1 MKLRRLSIGSLRR
14 ANRDG
19 WLSRLLFGQL
29 ARMNQRAQD
38 RVRKE
43 PSIGW
48 PLLLVATLL
57 VATGGAA
64 QAPGKAPTLT
74 IAPVPL
80 TTAPRRQATMVNL
93 NFRVP
98 PGYHINSNT
107 PKSEFL
113 IPTALKMDLPTDII
127 LGKIQYPAGED
138 ASFPF
143 SPDEK
148 LSVYS
153 GDFTI
158 AVAVHP
164 LQSVT
169 PGKYVIH
176 GVLRYQACDNAACY
190 PPKALPVSFEVK
202 VVKEP
207 PVHHANPAQSPH
219 VHN

>member
-1 MKLRRLSIGSLRR
+1 MTIDQDKLQNLKLRSRYRR
-14 ANRDG
+14 CG
-19 WLSRLLFGQL
+19 TLTLILLTASVL
-29 ARMNQRAQD
+29 AFSQ
-38 RVRKE
+38 
-43 PSIGW
+43 
-48 PLLLVATLL
+48 T
-57 VATGGAA
+57 
-64 QAPGKAPTLT
+64 PGKAPS
-74 IAPVPL
+74 IAMAAVPL
-80 TTAPRRQATMVNL
+80 TTAQRAKATMVNL

-98 PGYHINSNT
+98 SGYHINSNT

-127 LGKIQYPAGED
+127 LGKIEYPAGED

-148 LSVYS
+148 LSVYT

-164 LQSVT
+164 LHSVV
-169 PGKYVIH
+169 PGKYVMH

-190 PPKALPVSFEVK
+190 PPKALPLSFEVK

-207 PVHHANPAQSPH
+207 PEHHANPAQSPH
-219 VHN
+219 IHN

>member
-1 MKLRRLSIGSLRR
+1 MTTTMDKSTPRNLQSRGNPRLCCALTLI
-14 ANRDG
+14 
-19 WLSRLLFGQL
+19 LLAAAGL
-29 ARMNQRAQD
+29 AYSQ
-38 RVRKE
+38 
-43 PSIGW
+43 
-48 PLLLVATLL
+48 T
-57 VATGGAA
+57 
-64 QAPGKAPTLT
+64 PGKAPSITV
-74 IAPVPL
+74 AAVPL
-80 TTAPRRQATMVNL
+80 TTAQRAKATMVDL

-98 PGYHINSNT
+98 AGYHINSNT

-127 LGKIQYPAGED
+127 LGKIEYPAGED

-148 LSVYS
+148 LSVYT

-164 LQSVT
+164 LHSVV
-169 PGKYVIH
+169 PGKYVMH

-190 PPKALPVSFEVK
+190 PPKTLPLSFEVK

-207 PVHHANPAQSPH
+207 PEHHANPAQSPH
-219 VHN
+219 IHN

>member
-1 MKLRRLSIGSLRR
+1 MTGHNKNSGIKQTGNSALLVL
-14 ANRDG
+14 A
-19 WLSRLLFGQL
+19 LLFAALPGLGQ
-29 ARMNQRAQD
+29 
-38 RVRKE
+38 
-43 PSIGW
+43 
-48 PLLLVATLL
+48 T
-57 VATGGAA
+57 
-64 QAPGKAPTLT
+64 PGKAPTLT
-74 IAPVPL
+74 MATVPL
-80 TTAPRRQATMVNL
+80 VTAQRAEPTMVNL

-98 PGYHINSNT
+98 EGYHINSST

-127 LGKIQYPAGED
+127 LGKIEYPAGED
-138 ASFPF
+138 RNFPF

-164 LQSVT
+164 LHSVV
-169 PGKYVIH
+169 PGKYEMR

-190 PPKALPVSFEVK
+190 PPKNLPVSFEVK

-207 PVHHANPAQSPH
+207 AASHQSNPAQSPH

>member
-1 MKLRRLSIGSLRR
+1 MKTDLKPQAFRSCFQYLRPLFVVLFTAVGLSLAQSGNAIPGNSPVLTGSQEQT
-14 ANRDG
+14 
-19 WLSRLLFGQL
+19 S
-29 ARMNQRAQD
+29 
-38 RVRKE
+38 
-43 PSIGW
+43 
-48 PLLLVATLL
+48 
-57 VATGGAA
+57 
-64 QAPGKAPTLT
+64 GKAPTLT

-80 TTAPRRQATMVNL
+80 TITQRATQTMVSL

-98 PGYHINSNT
+98 VGYHINSNT

-127 LGKIQYPAGED
+127 LGKIEYPAGED
-138 ASFPF
+138 MSFPF

-158 AVAVHP
+158 ALGVHP
-164 LQSVT
+164 LHSVV
-169 PGKYVIH
+169 PGKYEMR
-176 GVLRYQACDNAACY
+176 GVLRYQACDNSACY
-190 PPKALPVSFEVK
+190 PPKNLPVSFEVK

-207 PVHHANPAQSPH
+207 PAHHANPAQSPH

>member
-1 MKLRRLSIGSLRR
+1 MNRRPNYRGKKETS
-14 ANRDG
+14 
-19 WLSRLLFGQL
+19 SR
-29 ARMNQRAQD
+29 
-38 RVRKE
+38 
-43 PSIGW
+43 W
-48 PLLLVATLL
+48 PLLFVASLL
-57 VATGGAA
+57 VAITGVA
-64 QAPGKAPTLT
+64 QVPGKAPTVS
-74 IAPVPL
+74 IAAVPL
-80 TTAPRRQATMVNL
+80 TTAQRAQATMVNL

-127 LGKIQYPAGED
+127 LGKIEYPAGED

-164 LQSVT
+164 LQSVV
-169 PGKYVIH
+169 PGKYVMH

-190 PPKALPVSFEVK
+190 PPKSLPVSFEIK

-207 PVHHANPAQSPH
+207 ATHKANPAQSPH

>member
-1 MKLRRLSIGSLRR
+1 MTPQLGSLNTAVHGKRPWV
-14 ANRDG
+14 A
-19 WLSRLLFGQL
+19 LIIL
-29 ARMNQRAQD
+29 AASSLAFAQ
-38 RVRKE
+38 V
-43 PSIGW
+43 
-48 PLLLVATLL
+48 
-57 VATGGAA
+57 
-64 QAPGKAPTLT
+64 PGKAPTVSM
-74 IAPVPL
+74 AAVPL
-80 TTAPRRQATMVNL
+80 TTAQRAQATMVNL

-127 LGKIQYPAGED
+127 LGKIEYPAGEETT
-138 ASFPF
+138 FPF

-153 GDFTI
+153 GDFTV

-164 LQSVT
+164 LKSVT

-207 PVHHANPAQSPH
+207 AEHHANPAQSPH

>member
-1 MKLRRLSIGSLRR
+1 MTGHNKNSAIKHTGNSVLLVL
-14 ANRDG
+14 A
-19 WLSRLLFGQL
+19 LLFAALPGLGQ
-29 ARMNQRAQD
+29 
-38 RVRKE
+38 
-43 PSIGW
+43 
-48 PLLLVATLL
+48 T
-57 VATGGAA
+57 
-64 QAPGKAPTLT
+64 PGKAPTLT
-74 IAPVPL
+74 MATVPL
-80 TTAPRRQATMVNL
+80 VTAQRAEPTMVNL

-98 PGYHINSNT
+98 EGYHINSST

-127 LGKIQYPAGED
+127 LGKIEYPAGED
-138 ASFPF
+138 RNFPF

-164 LQSVT
+164 LHSVV
-169 PGKYVIH
+169 PGKYEMR

-190 PPKALPVSFEVK
+190 PPKNLPVSFEVK

-207 PVHHANPAQSPH
+207 AASHQSNPAQSPH

>member
-1 MKLRRLSIGSLRR
+1 MIRKMIRLTRSKIFGTPSARRLCVLLTLILLTT
-14 ANRDG
+14 AN
-19 WLSRLLFGQL
+19 SF
-29 ARMNQRAQD
+29 AQ
-38 RVRKE
+38 
-43 PSIGW
+43 
-48 PLLLVATLL
+48 T
-57 VATGGAA
+57 
-64 QAPGKAPTLT
+64 PGKAPTLT
-74 IAPVPL
+74 IAAIPL
-80 TTAPRRQATMVNL
+80 TTAQRAQATMVNL

-127 LGKIQYPAGED
+127 LGKIEYPAGD
-138 ASFPF
+138 DKSFPF

-164 LQSVT
+164 LHSVV
-169 PGKYVIH
+169 PGKYNMH

-190 PPKALPVSFEVK
+190 PPKTLPVSFEVK

-207 PVHHANPAQSPH
+207 PEHHANPAQSPH
-219 VHN
+219 IHN

>member
-1 MKLRRLSIGSLRR
+1 MTMDQAISRNPEPCRGS
-14 ANRDG
+14 
-19 WLSRLLFGQL
+19 
-29 ARMNQRAQD
+29 
-38 RVRKE
+38 RVRV
-43 PSIGW
+43 
-48 PLLLVATLL
+48 LLALTLL
-57 VATGGAA
+57 MAA
-64 QAPGKAPTLT
+64 GVSAQMPGKAPTLT
-74 IAPVPL
+74 MAAVPL
-80 TTAPRRQATMVNL
+80 TTAQRAQATMVNL

-127 LGKIQYPAGED
+127 LGKIEYPAGEET
-138 ASFPF
+138 AFPF

-164 LQSVT
+164 LHSVV
-169 PGKYVIH
+169 PGKYVMH
-176 GVLRYQACDNAACY
+176 GVLRYQACDNAQCF
-190 PPKALPVSFEVK
+190 PPKTLPVSIDVK
-202 VVKEP
+202 VVKQP
-207 PVHHANPAQSPH
+207 THGQGNPAQSPH

>member
-1 MKLRRLSIGSLRR
+1 MNYKPNLRK
-14 ANRDG
+14 
-19 WLSRLLFGQL
+19 
-29 ARMNQRAQD
+29 
-38 RVRKE
+38 KE
-43 PSIGW
+43 PSTW
-48 PLLLVATLL
+48 RLLCLMAGLWVFISA
-57 VATGGAA
+57 AA
-64 QAPGKAPTLT
+64 QIPGQAPSPFVGAVAPT
-74 IAPVPL
+74 
-80 TTAPRRQATMVNL
+80 TAQRAQATMVDL

-113 IPTALKMDLPTDII
+113 IPTALKMDLPTDVI

-164 LQSVT
+164 LHSVV
-169 PGKYVIH
+169 PGKYQMR

-190 PPKALPVSFEVK
+190 PPKNLPVSFEVK
-202 VVKEP
+202 VTKEP
-207 PVHHANPAQSPH
+207 SEHHANPAQSPH